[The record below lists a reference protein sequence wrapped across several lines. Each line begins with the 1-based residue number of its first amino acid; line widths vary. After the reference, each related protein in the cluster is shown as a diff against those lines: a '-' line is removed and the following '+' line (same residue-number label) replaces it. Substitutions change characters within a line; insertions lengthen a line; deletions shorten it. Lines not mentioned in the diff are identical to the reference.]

1 MIETWKAQTRE
12 SKNGLRHSN
21 SDFTPLKS
29 RSEKVCMYN
38 VEVSQAERRK
48 EKSINATRDD
58 ESLVSPP
65 HLLLLLISFYTL
77 LHNCET
83 AIHTTH
89 NL

>member
-1 MIETWKAQTRE
+1 
-12 SKNGLRHSN
+12 
-21 SDFTPLKS
+21 
-29 RSEKVCMYN
+29 MYN